1 MVNDISVFLKQ
12 RVMSDWLKNLLMKIL
27 FPFRNRFILF
37 NITAKAKNNR
47 VNLNYW
53 WEKPNLGDDL
63 SRVIVEYM
71 LNLRNISF
79 DKPVR
84 GRKHL
89 YAVGSIITA
98 GLQDCTIWGSGVLFA
113 TMLNRVKGRKLDIR
127 SVRGPV
133 TRIMLMDMGYNVP
146 EIYGDPVIILPEIYH
161 PQNVKKQYKYGVI
174 IHKDQVFNSKVDNDF
189 IKREDVLLIDIR
201 TRDYRGFVDKVKSCE
216 KIISSSLH
224 GIIISESYGVPALM
238 HKPTVEPLLKY
249 CDWYYS
255 TGRMQFPIAEHLE
268 EVLTLSAPILPD
280 LSELREKQKAVFP
293 YDLYEVGAC

>member
-1 MVNDISVFLKQ
+1 MSINDISVFLKQ
-12 RVMSDWLKNLLMKIL
+12 KVMGNGIKNVLMKFL

-37 NITAKAKNNR
+37 NVTAKAKNNR
-47 VNLNYW
+47 INLNYW

-63 SRVIVEYM
+63 SRVIVEHM
-71 LNLRNISF
+71 LSLRGLTL
-79 DKPVR
+79 DTPVH

-98 GLQDCTIWGSGVLFA
+98 GIQDCTVWGSGVLFA

-133 TRIMLMDMGYNVP
+133 SRIMLMDMGYEVP
-146 EIYGDPVIILPEIYH
+146 EVYGDPVIILPEIYM
-161 PQNVKKQYKYGVI
+161 PANVEKKYKYGVI
-174 IHKDQVFNSKVDNDF
+174 IHKDQVFTSTADDDF
-189 IKREDVLLIDIR
+189 VKRDDVLLIDIR
-201 TRDYRGFVDKVKSCE
+201 TRDYKAFVDSVVSCE

-238 HKPTVEPLLKY
+238 HQPTVEPLLKY

-255 TGRMQFPIAEHLE
+255 TGRMTFPTAKHLE
-268 EVLTLSAPILPD
+268 EVLTVAAPALPD
-280 LSELREKQKAVFP
+280 LTKLREGQKAAFP
-293 YDLYEVGAC
+293 YDLWEV

>member
-1 MVNDISVFLKQ
+1 MRINDISVFLKQ
-12 RVMSDWLKNLLMKIL
+12 RVMGNGLKNILMKVL
-27 FPFRNRFILF
+27 FPFRNSFILF

-63 SRVIVEYM
+63 SHVIVEYM
-71 LNLRNISF
+71 LSLRNIPF
-79 DKPVR
+79 DKPVH

-98 GLQDCTIWGSGVLFA
+98 GIQDCTVWGSGVLFA

-127 SVRGPV
+127 SVRGPI
-133 TRIMLMDMGYNVP
+133 TRIMLTDMGYDVP
-146 EIYGDPVIILPEIYH
+146 EIYGDPVIILPEIYT
-161 PQNVKKQYKYGVI
+161 PTKVEKTYKYGVI
-174 IHKDQVFNSKVDNDF
+174 IHKDQKFTSSDEEDF
-189 IKREDVLLIDIR
+189 LKREDVLLIDIR
-201 TRDYRGFVDKVKSCE
+201 TRDYKGFVDKVVSCE

-238 HKPTVEPLLKY
+238 HQPTVEPLLKY

-255 TGRMQFPIAEHLE
+255 TGRMTFPIAHNLN
-268 EVLTLSAPILPD
+268 EVLTIEAPTIPD
-280 LSELREKQKAVFP
+280 LTELKRNQKNAFP
-293 YDLYEVGAC
+293 YDLYEV

>member
-1 MVNDISVFLKQ
+1 MRINDISVFLKQ
-12 RVMSDWLKNLLMKIL
+12 RVMGNGLKNILMKVL
-27 FPFRNRFILF
+27 FPFRNSFILF

-63 SRVIVEYM
+63 SHVIVEYM
-71 LNLRNISF
+71 LSLRNIPF
-79 DKPVR
+79 DKPVH

-98 GLQDCTIWGSGVLFA
+98 GIQDCTVWGSGVLFA

-133 TRIMLMDMGYNVP
+133 TRIMLTDMGYDVP
-146 EIYGDPVIILPEIYH
+146 EVYGDPVIILPDIYT
-161 PQNVKKQYKYGVI
+161 PTKVEKKYKYGVI
-174 IHKDQVFNSKVDNDF
+174 VHKDQKFTSYDDEEF
-189 IKREDVLLIDIR
+189 LKREDVLLIDIR
-201 TRDYRGFVDKVKSCE
+201 TRDYKGFVDKVVCCE

-238 HKPTVEPLLKY
+238 HQPTVEPLLKY

-255 TGRMQFPIAEHLE
+255 TGRMTFPIAHNLN
-268 EVLTLSAPILPD
+268 EVLTIETPTIPD
-280 LSELREKQKAVFP
+280 LTELKRNQEKAFP
-293 YDLYEVGAC
+293 YDLYEA